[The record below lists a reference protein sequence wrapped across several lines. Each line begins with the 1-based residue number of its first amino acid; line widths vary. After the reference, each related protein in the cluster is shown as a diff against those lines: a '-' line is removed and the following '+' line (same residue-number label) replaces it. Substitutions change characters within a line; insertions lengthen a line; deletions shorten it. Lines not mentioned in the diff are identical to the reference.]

1 MERQLSDCLCDARA
15 VGQAD
20 GLGRAGWGAVE
31 GDETLLHIIQGVC
44 SSDLLEKPSGLSY
57 TPFY

>member
-1 MERQLSDCLCDARA
+1 MERQFSACLCDVRA

-20 GLGRAGWGAVE
+20 GLGQAGWGVAVI
-31 GDETLLHIIQGVC
+31 DETLLHIIQGVC
-44 SSDLLEKPSGLSY
+44 SSDLLKKPSWLSY